1 LAKATSF
8 QAGPKQPRRS
18 QQTDSLV
25 NQRLKHLVLAAFCL
39 SGFAGLMHQVVW
51 AKLLASLIGTAAH
64 AQAAVLAVFMG
75 GLALGSVL
83 LGRRVDRLGSPLR
96 TYVILEVLIA
106 VYCLLLP
113 LLLQLTQSGYIFLA
127 GYFFESA
134 SFTFA
139 LRFSL
144 AFLLILFPAVLMGGT
159 LPVLCRQLVT
169 GVEQTQKYVASL
181 YSLNSFGAVLGT
193 ATAGFVTLPLF
204 GVYASLVIASL
215 LNLGAAALLLKP
227 ARAETPQST
236 PEDWA
241 TAQLSE
247 QHKQPTPGFLGK
259 AQYRVTLVALAL
271 SGFAAL
277 GYEVLFTRIIAI
289 SFGSSAYSFTVML
302 IAFITGI
309 SLGSAIISRF
319 RVSRPLWVFAIS
331 QLLVVVALLAITPFV
346 SRLPYLIGL
355 LRIELQD
362 AHFGFEFYQ
371 LGKVVLCLVVL
382 LLPTTLLGFCFPL
395 VAQIQARRSPDIGY
409 RVGSTYAWN
418 TVGNVLGAV
427 ITSLVLLPGLGL
439 LNAFHFNLGLNL
451 AAGLIVL
458 LLASG
463 ITRARRLVV
472 ALAITGFV
480 VFYLAQGFNWLD
492 PINLAANHLRMRS
505 VPDTFAS
512 AADQALHPASSFD
525 SWKRRYMVDPSKA
538 QTFYF
543 EEDAQTTVLGI
554 NHGRTI
560 YLYVNGKPD
569 AGTAGDLP
577 TQLLLAHLPMF
588 LLPDA
593 REVLVIGHGSGIT
606 SGSVTRHPV
615 EQVDIVEISPGV
627 LNADSIFSK
636 HNYQVLEDPRVDAHI
651 DDAQSY
657 LRTAPDRY
665 DLIIS
670 EPSNPWVAGISGL
683 FTREFFKEMSSKL
696 NPGGLALI
704 WFHTYEQSDEGVN
717 LVMRTIESVFPHA
730 IVGRSPNYANIIVI
744 ASNDPIKPDFEAME
758 DRFDQPSVR
767 NDLARMGVP
776 NLASLL
782 FLYTLESEGLHN
794 VLPEGPLNTIVH
806 QRLEYSAPVSHFYG
820 ESSSFLKRVDPLI
833 HGSPSDLKILN
844 DYIRYRASAGE
855 PVRRDELEYVFRR
868 LYRGPAASSIL
879 NGLPLVEDSSA
890 PRADRPA
897 RGLIPEAA
905 KTGPYEAQYWY
916 YRLRQE
922 DKPKLA
928 LRYFLQLQALAEATN
943 PG

>member
-1 LAKATSF
+1 MAKTKKPRVA
-8 QAGPKQPRRS
+8 PKQPQPS
-18 QQTDSLV
+18 QQTESSV
-25 NQRLKHLVLAAFCL
+25 NQRLKYLVLAAFCL

-83 LGRRVDRLGSPLR
+83 FGRRVDRLGSPLR
-96 TYVILEVLIA
+96 TYIVLEVLIA

-113 LLLQLTQSGYIFLA
+113 LLLQLTQSGYIILA
-127 GYFFESA
+127 GYFFESTT
-134 SFTFA
+134 FTFS

-181 YSLNSFGAVLGT
+181 YSLNSFGAVLGA

-204 GVYASLVIASL
+204 GVYASLVIAAL
-215 LNLGAAALLLKP
+215 LNLGAAGLLLIP
-227 ARAETPQST
+227 ARTETPQST
-236 PEDWA
+236 RGDSARAQVPEK
-241 TAQLSE
+241 
-247 QHKQPTPGFLGK
+247 HKQPDPGIYGK
-259 AQYRVTLVALAL
+259 VQYRATLVALAL

-309 SLGSAIISRF
+309 SLGSAIISRI
-319 RVSRPLWVFAIS
+319 RVNRPLWVFAIS

-355 LRIELQD
+355 LRIELLD
-362 AHFGFEFYQ
+362 ARFGFELYQ
-371 LGKVVLCLVVL
+371 LGKVALCLVVL

-395 VAQIQARRSPDIGY
+395 VAQIQARRSSDIGY

-427 ITSLVLLPGLGL
+427 ITSLVLLPTLGL

-458 LLASG
+458 FLASE
-463 ITRARRLVV
+463 ITHARRLVAAV
-472 ALAITGFV
+472 GMAGFV
-480 VFYLAQGFNWLD
+480 VFYLALGFNWLD
-492 PINLAANHLRMRS
+492 PVNLAPNHLRMRS
-505 VPDTFAS
+505 GPDTSAS
-512 AADQALHPASSFD
+512 AADQARHPASSFD
-525 SWKRRYMVDPSKA
+525 AWKRHYMVDPSKA
-538 QTFYF
+538 KNFYF

-554 NHGRTI
+554 TKDRYT

-569 AGTAGDLP
+569 AGTGGDMP
-577 TQLLLAHLPMF
+577 TQLLVAHLPMF
-588 LLPDA
+588 LVPDA
-593 REVLVIGHGSGIT
+593 QDVLVIGHGSGIT

-615 EQVDIVEISPGV
+615 KQVDIVEISPGV
-627 LNADSIFSK
+627 LNADSIFSEY
-636 HNYQVLEDPRVDAHI
+636 NYRVLDDPRVRTHL

-657 LRTAPDRY
+657 LRTAPHRY

-683 FTREFFKEMSSKL
+683 FTREFFMEISAKL
-696 NPGGLALI
+696 NPDGLALI

-717 LVMRTIESVFPHA
+717 LVMRTIESVFPYA
-730 IVGRSPNYANIIVI
+730 IVGRSPNYLDIIVI
-744 ASNDPIKPDFEAME
+744 ASNDPIEPDFEAME

-767 NDLARMGVP
+767 NDLARLGIP

-782 FLYTLESEGLHN
+782 FLYTMTPERFHN
-794 VLPEGPLNTIVH
+794 VLPAGPLNTIAH
-806 QRLEYSAPVSHFYG
+806 QRLEYSAPISYFYKK
-820 ESSSFLKRVDPLI
+820 SSSFLKRVDPLL
-833 HGSPSDLKILN
+833 HGVPSDAKILG
-844 DYIRYRASAGE
+844 DYIKYRATAGE
-855 PVRRDELEYVFRR
+855 SVRRHELEDVIRRAYKKRAASILRR
-868 LYRGPAASSIL
+868 L
-879 NGLPLVEDSSA
+879 PLIEDSSA
-890 PRADRPA
+890 QRPNRPA
-897 RGLIPEAA
+897 RGLIPDAV
-905 KTGPYEAQYWY
+905 KTGRYEAGYWN
-916 YRLRQE
+916 YRFRKE
-922 DKPKLA
+922 GKPDLA
-928 LRYFLQLQALAEATN
+928 LPYSQRLQALDHATN
-943 PG
+943 PE